1 MDITESKTPSSEQ
14 VSPSTELEN
23 LVKNELNR
31 YTDLIIT
38 AVKELKKEY
47 KNLEFEDK
55 IDKMFA
61 VFYMDKIPDY
71 KVFVGDTYNKHFRD
85 YNNAHIALLSTL
97 QDVETHMETMND
109 LIDLGAP
116 ESEYS
121 STSSLSDKRSNHRK
135 R

>member
-1 MDITESKTPSSEQ
+1 MDITESKTPSESI
-14 VSPSTELEN
+14 SASTELEN
-23 LVKNELNR
+23 LVKNEINR
-31 YTDLIIT
+31 YTDLLIT

-55 IDKMFA
+55 VDKMFA

-71 KVFVGDTYNKHFRD
+71 KLFISDTYAKHFRD

-97 QDVETHMETMND
+97 QDVETHIETMND
-109 LIDLGAP
+109 LIELGAP

-121 STSSLSDKRSNHRK
+121 VSSSLSDKRSNHRK